1 MNETLFAERMAA
13 LRAKQAASN
22 LSPLSEC
29 REPHKLATFLLIY
42 AKSIP
47 ECSASYMEGAK
58 YLLGYLTY
66 GRLTA
71 LDLDIASYPLIEDTS
86 YAPNRLLV
94 TYEMQELAVLIS
106 GESYGSEVA
115 KVKRAIYL
123 TTLDLI
129 NKGLI

>member
-13 LRAKQAASN
+13 LRAKMAAAN
-22 LSPLSEC
+22 PSPLSEC
-29 REPHKLATFLLIY
+29 REPHKLATFLLIF

-47 ECSASYMEGAK
+47 ECSSSYMEGAK

-66 GRLTA
+66 GRLVP
-71 LDLDIASYPLIEDTS
+71 LDLEVAKYPLIEDTS
-86 YAPNRLLV
+86 YTPNRLLV
-94 TYEMQELAVLIS
+94 TYELLELATLIS

-123 TTLDLI
+123 TTIDLI
-129 NKGLI
+129 NRGLI